1 MMMAAVSE
9 SEPFYF
15 PSPDLFGHP
24 AAYPLYTGY
33 AAKLEEAGL
42 AERFPPQAALRHI
55 AIELLAEREAVEN
68 LLEDTSLIE
77 DAIDEARH
85 ILEERR

>member
-1 MMMAAVSE
+1 VS
-9 SEPFYF
+9 
-15 PSPDLFGHP
+15 PSPSTSRRPTFSATQPPIRSTP
-24 AAYPLYTGY
+24 ATRPSW
-33 AAKLEEAGL
+33 KRPGL

-68 LLEDTSLIE
+68 LLEDPSLIE
-77 DAIDEARH
+77 DAIDEALH

>member
-9 SEPFYF
+9 FEPFYF

-55 AIELLAEREAVEN
+55 AIELVAEREAVEN
-68 LLEDTSLIE
+68 LLEDPSLIE